1 MKNSIQITCKEL
13 LIFFPVTQNW
23 RATIAMLRDYC
34 CITDSSAVNRNSTA
48 VYTSCSAGFLFAMT
62 RTLLTSTSGTSR
74 FRQRKCMW
82 GQASKI
88 YTRKSALLQIWHLM
102 FLGRARVCSVH
113 YSPYRLVMLTV
124 LWYFWCVYLWRMN
137 SSPCPELIPAWIAHT
152 SRALPFVTSCSEPIE
167 TSIVHMQKAI
177 IVPAYQ
183 RSFSSA

>member
-1 MKNSIQITCKEL
+1 MTEHIESAKMISHQFDSLQTKCFQLQSIRPIDHAIMHRLQS
-13 LIFFPVTQNW
+13 IFV
-23 RATIAMLRDYC
+23 
-34 CITDSSAVNRNSTA
+34 

-62 RTLLTSTSGTSR
+62 RTLLTSMSGTSR